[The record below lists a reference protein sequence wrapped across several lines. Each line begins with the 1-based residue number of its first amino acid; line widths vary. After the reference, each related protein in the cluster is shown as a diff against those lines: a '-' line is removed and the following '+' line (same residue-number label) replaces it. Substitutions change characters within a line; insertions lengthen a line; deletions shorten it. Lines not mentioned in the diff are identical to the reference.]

1 MEMSVEAIALRRCNQ
16 VFKSGA
22 HPEELVTVLCREC
35 LLTPDERARIIHPS
49 KTPGQQLDE
58 LFTTLERR
66 VSVTPGEFHKLIQI
80 FGNEP
85 VTKPLAEKMKGIYIL
100 MANTLKAKE

>member
-22 HPEELVTVLCREC
+22 HPEELVTVLYSEF
-35 LLTPDERARIIHPS
+35 LLTPDERARIHPS